1 MQPMKGHWKFHWKLF
16 QPQMFQFFKCYNSQ
30 KKMMRMLGKGNK
42 PKPSTAG
49 EWISQEQ
56 HSPNDYTCT
65 LSVFIFHCCQS
76 NNSKDSQGN
85 KYSCHQLV
93 RVPEIKKKV
102 ISLSTQ
108 QHI

>member
-1 MQPMKGHWKFHWKLF
+1 ML
-16 QPQMFQFFKCYNSQ
+16 QFSKENDEPKQEDPECWV
-30 KKMMRMLGKGNK
+30 RGIK

-93 RVPEIKKKV
+93 RVPEIKKSDKSV
-102 ISLSTQ
+102 NTTTYLAKFM
-108 QHI
+108 